1 MPTAQEIYANT
12 IRDLPPEEQLRL
24 AALILNQ
31 LTQTAARTGWDVH
44 DSWSEQDIQD
54 LTTFSM
60 KYADTQY
67 TKDEDVV

>member
-31 LTQTAARTGWDVH
+31 LAQTVGSQVDV
-44 DSWSEQDIQD
+44 DESWSEEDMQD
-54 LTTFSM
+54 LAAFSM
-60 KYADTQY
+60 KQADAFYAH
-67 TKDEDVV
+67 KEL